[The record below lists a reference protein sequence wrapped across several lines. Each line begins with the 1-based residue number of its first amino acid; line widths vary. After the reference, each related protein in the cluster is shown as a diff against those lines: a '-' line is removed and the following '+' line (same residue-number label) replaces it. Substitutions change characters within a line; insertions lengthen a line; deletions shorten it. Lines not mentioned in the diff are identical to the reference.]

1 MALTPQQ
8 SAGKKLGSFELAR
21 EVSASS
27 VGATFIA
34 TRKGSTESVVL
45 TKVHRHVAKSAQLCE
60 NLQNEAK
67 KAGKGACDICK
78 PNELGKATL
87 NQCSGKTADGTRC
100 KRMTAN
106 KNKKCFQHQA
116 K

>member
-1 MALTPQQ
+1 M
-8 SAGKKLGSFELAR
+8 KKFLIISVFLFLGLSYRAFSQTVYTSPKGEKYHTADCRLSGEAAPVKLA
-21 EVSASS
+21 
-27 VGATFIA
+27 
-34 TRKGSTESVVL
+34 K
-45 TKVHRHVAKSAQLCE
+45 
-60 NLQNEAK
+60 AK

>member
-1 MALTPQQ
+1 LV
-8 SAGKKLGSFELAR
+8 EHDLAK
-21 EVSASS
+21 VGVASS
-27 VGATFIA
+27 SLVS
-34 TRKGSTESVVL
+34 RSKPL
-45 TKVHRHVAKSAQLCE
+45 SAPIEAAPIKLAD
-60 NLQNEAK
+60 AK

-78 PNELGKATL
+78 PNELGKAKL

-106 KNKKCFQHQA
+106 KTKKCFQHEG